1 MLVQSNCVTYML
13 DLSLLFALSVSV
25 TYLVNYKSICSRV
38 QVRLALTVLTP
49 DSQSNVLNMYA
60 IMVDTEPFEGA
71 VCHDK
76 LFFSV
81 S

>member
-1 MLVQSNCVTYML
+1 MLY
-13 DLSLLFALSVSV
+13 LSLLFALSVSV

-60 IMVDTEPFEGA
+60 IMVDTVPFEGA

-76 LFFSV
+76 
-81 S
+81 

>member
-1 MLVQSNCVTYML
+1 MLY
-13 DLSLLFALSVSV
+13 LSLLFALSVSV
-25 TYLVNYKSICSRV
+25 TYLVNYKSIYSRV
-38 QVRLALTVLTP
+38 QVRLALTDLTP
-49 DSQSNVLNMYA
+49 DSQSNVLNMYP
-60 IMVDTEPFEGA
+60 IMVDTVPFEGA

>member
-1 MLVQSNCVTYML
+1 ML

-25 TYLVNYKSICSRV
+25 TYFVYYKSICSRS
-38 QVRLALTVLTP
+38 QVRLVLTVLTP

-60 IMVDTEPFEGA
+60 IMVDTVPFEGA

>member
-1 MLVQSNCVTYML
+1 ML

-25 TYLVNYKSICSRV
+25 TYLVNYKSIYGRV

-60 IMVDTEPFEGA
+60 IMVDTVPFEGA

-76 LFFSV
+76 FFFSV